1 MNESERKIEEEQ
13 LQQKDEQEKL
23 LTELNGTIRE
33 LEDMSQNLQNDVRDK
48 DLEISK
54 MVNEKVRLNNQ
65 LELANK
71 QYTEQAEHVES
82 IQKVKTQ
89 SLNEEIAYLKKHY
102 LVEMDALR

>member
-1 MNESERKIEEEQ
+1 
-13 LQQKDEQEKL
+13 
-23 LTELNGTIRE
+23 
-33 LEDMSQNLQNDVRDK
+33 
-48 DLEISK
+48 